1 MIDGWGSASVV
12 CIGYSW
18 WWGIAAWLV
27 NSFVKS
33 NEFAQKTLYFEANL
47 ILIDRKGIGIV
58 TWPCQIICGSK
69 LSEYSH

>member
-47 ILIDRKGIGIV
+47 ILIDRKRYWNRDMAV
-58 TWPCQIICGSK
+58 SDNLWK
-69 LSEYSH
+69 